1 VQYLPLKTV
10 GTSFLVNKFKMA
22 DKIIINSMHP
32 SPESA
37 TKISYVEG
45 YPLYP
50 FFKKIYDEYLRE
62 MNAGADH
69 LLESI
74 NADADNAAK
83 KNRN

>member
-1 VQYLPLKTV
+1 LETV
-10 GTSFLVNKFKMA
+10 GTSYRVNKFKMA
-22 DKIIINSMHP
+22 DKIVINSMDH
-32 SPESA
+32 STDNGTS
-37 TKISYVEG
+37 ISYMEG

-74 NADADNAAK
+74 NADADNTVSK
-83 KNRN
+83 KIRD

>member
-1 VQYLPLKTV
+1 
-10 GTSFLVNKFKMA
+10 MA
-22 DKIIINSMHP
+22 DKIVINSMNP
-32 SPESA
+32 SQESG
-37 TKISYVEG
+37 TKITFMEG

-74 NADADNAAK
+74 NADAENTVDK
-83 KNRN
+83 KPGLMYM

>member
-1 VQYLPLKTV
+1 MT
-10 GTSFLVNKFKMA
+10 
-22 DKIIINSMHP
+22 DKIVINCMNP
-32 SPESA
+32 LQESG
-37 TKISYVEG
+37 TKITYMEG

-74 NADADNAAK
+74 NADAENTASK
-83 KNRN
+83 KNGTNVYVVS

>member
-1 VQYLPLKTV
+1 MTDTILI
-10 GTSFLVNKFKMA
+10 
-22 DKIIINSMHP
+22 DP
-32 SPESA
+32 SKENG
-37 TKISYVEG
+37 TKITYVEG

-74 NADADNAAK
+74 NADEHNAAGK
-83 KNRN
+83 KPGVNVHVVSSPSGL